1 MKTVFICSSCGA
13 QEPKWQGQCP
23 NCQSWNTLVENV
35 QQKQDKR
42 SMTILGKNC
51 KPVKLSQVSVNAVER
66 YLTKNPELDRVL
78 GGGIV
83 PGSVILIGGDPG
95 IGKSTLLSRTLVD
108 ITQQKLQGL
117 YVSGEESLEQ
127 ISLRMKQ
134 LGLASEQVWLLAQT
148 QLEQIL
154 EQVKETLPSILVIDS
169 IQTLW
174 SADLSSA
181 AGSVSQVREC
191 AMRLVSLAKELNVA
205 LFLVG
210 HVTKEG
216 TLAGPRV
223 LEHMVDVVLYFEG
236 EQSGRFRM
244 IRAVK
249 NRYGASNELGV
260 FAMTEQG
267 IRPVSNPSAIF
278 LSGCRQSS
286 PGSCVLVTWEGT
298 RPLLV
303 EVQVLIDSS
312 VANYPRRVA
321 VGLDPQRL
329 VLLLA
334 ALSRHGGCQLHNYD
348 VYVNVVGGLKISE
361 TAIDLAL
368 LVALLSSLRHKSIPT
383 DWVVFGEIGL
393 NGEVRP
399 VQNGLLRLKE
409 AQKHGFKHA
418 IIPKANDSQAN
429 KTPMTLHRITYMKEA
444 IRVIDSALT
453 STAAS
458 VTEE

>member
-1 MKTVFICSSCGA
+1 MKSVYVCSNCGA
-13 QEPKWQGQCP
+13 QELKWQGQCP
-23 NCQSWNTLVENV
+23 SCQAWNTLTQEV
-35 QQKQDKR
+35 QQKTDKR
-42 SMTILGKNC
+42 SVGAC
-51 KPVKLSQVSVNAVER
+51 SKPVKLSQVSVDTVER
-66 YLTKNPELDRVL
+66 HLTHNPELDRVL

-108 ITQQKLQGL
+108 LSELNLKGL
-117 YVSGEESLEQ
+117 YVSGEESLQQ

-134 LGLASEQVWLLAQT
+134 LNLASEQVWLLAQT
-148 QLEQIL
+148 QLELIL
-154 EQVKETLPSILVIDS
+154 QQVKDTSPQILVIDS

-174 SADLSSA
+174 SSDLTSA

-191 AMRLVSLAKELNVA
+191 AMRLVALAKQLNVA

-236 EQSGRFRM
+236 EQSGRFRL

-249 NRYGASNELGV
+249 NRYGAANELGV

-278 LSGCRQSS
+278 LSGSRQSS
-286 PGSCVLVTWEGT
+286 PGSCVLVTWEGS

-303 EVQVLIDSS
+303 EVQVLIDSCVS
-312 VANYPRRVA
+312 NYPRRVA
-321 VGLDPQRL
+321 VGIDPQRL
-329 VLLLA
+329 ILLLA
-334 ALSRHGGCQLHNYD
+334 GLSRHGGCQLHEYD
-348 VYVNVVGGLKISE
+348 VYVNVVGGLKVTE
-361 TAIDLAL
+361 TAIDMAL
-368 LVALLSSLRHKSIPT
+368 LVALLSSLRHKPIAS
-383 DWVVFGEIGL
+383 DLVVFGEIGL
-393 NGEVRP
+393 ASEIRP

-409 AQKHGFKHA
+409 AQKHGFKRA
-418 IIPKANDSQAN
+418 IIPKANENQSC
-429 KTPMTLHRITYMKEA
+429 KTDLTIHAVSHMKEA
-444 IRVIDSALT
+444 IDVIGQEMVKAKLSAVE
-453 STAAS
+453 S
-458 VTEE
+458 